1 MTFFVYGI
9 FDSSDWGIAKYVGA
23 ASRLSR
29 PLKHERD
36 SRNLKN
42 QAYKHRGIRSL
53 ICDGHHVGSSAERS
67 RRWREREQARLLRE
81 EQGVGFP
88 CKPLGVLADFW

>member
-29 PLKHERD
+29 PLKHER
-36 SRNLKN
+36 
-42 QAYKHRGIRSL
+42 
-53 ICDGHHVGSSAERS
+53 
-67 RRWREREQARLLRE
+67 EQARLCAKSRE
-81 EQGVGFP
+81 
-88 CKPLGVLADFW
+88 

>member
-29 PLKHERD
+29 PLKHER
-36 SRNLKN
+36 R
-42 QAYKHRGIRSL
+42 
-53 ICDGHHVGSSAERS
+53 C
-67 RRWREREQARLLRE
+67 
-81 EQGVGFP
+81 EQGAQAHRS
-88 CKPLGVLADFW
+88 CS